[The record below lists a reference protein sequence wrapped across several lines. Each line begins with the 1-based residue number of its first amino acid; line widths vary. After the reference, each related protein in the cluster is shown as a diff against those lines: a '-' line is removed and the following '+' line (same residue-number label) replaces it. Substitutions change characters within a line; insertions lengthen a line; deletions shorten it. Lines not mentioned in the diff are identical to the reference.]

1 MSLINEALKRA
12 QHLRK
17 EEAAGHATPPP
28 GDPAHRVA
36 HRVAHRGKPMASQT
50 LMLIVAG
57 SVAIIVITVVATVY
71 LLRDDGASPAVA
83 RAPAPAIATAPT
95 AAPASAETAPAVV
108 LSIPSQAAG
117 TTAAPPVAATPVVTA
132 PVPAP
137 IAAKPTAPAPR
148 PAAPVTPPVT
158 PSTVPA
164 SVPAASV
171 ASTTPISTAPVATA
185 PITPAPAAAAN
196 VAPDQQVLI
205 YLDNMRV
212 LGVRFSGLDSKV
224 LIGDRVFRINDIIER
239 NFGLRLVEVQPDR
252 LFFVD
257 ARGAAYTK
265 NL

>member
-17 EEAAGHATPPP
+17 EESAGHATPPP
-28 GDPAHRVA
+28 GDPG

-57 SVAIIVITVVATVY
+57 SVAIVVITVVVTVY
-71 LLRDDGASPAVA
+71 LLRDDKTSPALD
-83 RAPAPAIATAPT
+83 RA
-95 AAPASAETAPAVV
+95 AAPAVVKTPEAPPSVSTETTPAVV
-108 LSIPSQAAG
+108 LSIPNQAAG
-117 TTAAPPVAATPVVTA
+117 TTSAQRGTA
-132 PVPAP
+132 PVPVP
-137 IAAKPTAPAPR
+137 VAAKPTPPAPK
-148 PAAPVTPPVT
+148 PAAPVTQPATPPIAAA
-158 PSTVPA
+158 TVASPA
-164 SVPAASV
+164 PITTAPAA
-171 ASTTPISTAPVATA
+171 TTPL
-185 PITPAPAAAAN
+185 TPAPAAAAH

>member
-28 GDPAHRVA
+28 GSPAHRI
-36 HRVAHRGKPMASQT
+36 AHRGKPMASQT

-71 LLRDDGASPAVA
+71 LLRDDDTGPAVD
-83 RAPAPAIATAPT
+83 RAPAPTVVKIPE
-95 AAPASAETAPAVV
+95 AAPASTETAPAVV
-108 LSIPSQAAG
+108 LSIPNQAAG
-117 TTAAPPVAATPVVTA
+117 TTAAQPVTTPAITA

-137 IAAKPTAPAPR
+137 VAAKPTPPAPT
-148 PAAPVTPPVT
+148 PAAPVTQPVT
-158 PSTVPA
+158 PPIATTTVP
-164 SVPAASV
+164 VASV
-171 ASTTPISTAPVATA
+171 AAPAPIATAPIATA

-257 ARGAAYTK
+257 GRGATYTK

>member
-28 GDPAHRVA
+28 GDPSHRI
-36 HRVAHRGKPMASQT
+36 AHRGKPMASQT

-57 SVAIIVITVVATVY
+57 SVAIVVITVVATVY
-71 LLRDDGASPAVA
+71 LLRDEKPSPATD
-83 RAPAPAIATAPT
+83 RAPAPAVVKTPEV
-95 AAPASAETAPAVV
+95 APASTDTAPAVV
-108 LSIPSQAAG
+108 LSIPNSATNT
-117 TTAAPPVAATPVVTA
+117 TTAQTAAAPVVTA
-132 PVPAP
+132 PIPAPVVAKLTPPAPKPVTPVTQPVTQPVAAATVPAATVPTSAPATTAP
-137 IAAKPTAPAPR
+137 IATAPA
-148 PAAPVTPPVT
+148 AT
-158 PSTVPA
+158 S
-164 SVPAASV
+164 
-171 ASTTPISTAPVATA
+171 PVATA
-185 PITPAPAAAAN
+185 PAAAAS

-205 YLDNMRV
+205 YLDNLRV

>member
-28 GDPAHRVA
+28 GDPA

-71 LLRDDGASPAVA
+71 LLRDDDTVPAVD
-83 RAPAPAIATAPT
+83 RTPAPAVVKIPE
-95 AAPASAETAPAVV
+95 AAPASTETAPAVV
-108 LSIPSQAAG
+108 LSIPNAAAG
-117 TTAAPPVAATPVVTA
+117 TTAAQPVTTPAITA

-137 IAAKPTAPAPR
+137 VAAKPTPPAPT
-148 PAAPVTPPVT
+148 PAAPVTQPVT
-158 PSTVPA
+158 PPIAAAT
-164 SVPAASV
+164 VPAASV
-171 ASTTPISTAPVATA
+171 AAPAPIATA

-257 ARGAAYTK
+257 GRGAAYTK

>member
-28 GDPAHRVA
+28 GDPSHRI
-36 HRVAHRGKPMASQT
+36 AHRGKPMASQT

-57 SVAIIVITVVATVY
+57 SVAIVVITVVATVY
-71 LLRDDGASPAVA
+71 LLREDKPSPAID
-83 RAPAPAIATAPT
+83 RAPAPAVVKTPE
-95 AAPASAETAPAVV
+95 AAPATADTAPAVV
-108 LSIPSQAAG
+108 LSIPNPAAST
-117 TTAAPPVAATPVVTA
+117 TTAQPAAAPVVTA
-132 PVPAP
+132 TVPAP
-137 IAAKPTAPAPR
+137 VVAKPTPPAPK
-148 PAAPVTPPVT
+148 PAAPVTQPVT
-158 PSTVPA
+158 QPIATA
-164 SVPAASV
+164 TLPAASGPT
-171 ASTTPISTAPVATA
+171 STPVSTAPIATA
-185 PITPAPAAAAN
+185 PVPVPTAPTAAAN
-196 VAPDQQVLI
+196 VSADQQVLI
-205 YLDNMRV
+205 YLDNLRV

-265 NL
+265 SL